1 MKQIIKTLVIIV
13 LTIIITQTSHA
24 QISPQN
30 VQELISYFD
39 DNIQHLDPIEG
50 VYDVNIEQWGENAY
64 RQFPSETTNV
74 TMLIYKDKDGS
85 FRAFKNEQVTIKK
98 IGTTPIYNYN
108 PLVELK

>member
-13 LTIIITQTSHA
+13 LTLIIAQTSHA
-24 QISPQN
+24 QISPRN
-30 VQELISYFD
+30 VQELMSYFE

-74 TMLIYKDKDGS
+74 TMLIYKDKDG
-85 FRAFKNEQVTIKK
+85 FL
-98 IGTTPIYNYN
+98 G
-108 PLVELK
+108 LLKTSKLQ